1 MLADPYSKK
10 RPRDVNEYNEA
21 EIDAVLALLADD
33 NTDNKKKRK
42 IEYWSDSDNDDW
54 PKYDHNNEHPF
65 VRTEE
70 RTTGTTDT
78 NVQEPVKKQIK
89 PQPTSKQ
96 VRPSGNVPATSMERL
111 DYAIASRKNKPR
123 GWSIGGRKRTGKR
136 RTRKTKR
143 KTRRRKTKRKT
154 RRRKTKRTR
163 KRGGSNKNKKQLS
176 LDLVPN
182 LYVPKDSQNEYK
194 VEDPN
199 APPGT
204 LGNMAQIRAR
214 HPNIRTPTFNPVKGI
229 FE

>member
-1 MLADPYSKK
+1 MLADPQSKK
-10 RPRDVNEYNEA
+10 RPRDANEYNEDEFHA
-21 EIDAVLALLADD
+21 ALALLTQ
-33 NTDNKKKRK
+33 NNEHDNKKRK
-42 IEYWSDSDNDDW
+42 QKEYWSDSENDDW
-54 PKYDHNNEHPF
+54 PKYDDNNEHPF
-65 VRTEE
+65 VRA
-70 RTTGTTDT
+70 TGTTDI

-123 GWSIGGRKRTGKR
+123 GWSIGGRKRSQRKRSQRKRTGKR

-143 KTRRRKTKRKT
+143 KTRRRKTKH
-154 RRRKTKRTR
+154 TR

-176 LDLVPN
+176 LDVVPN
-182 LYVPKDSQNEYK
+182 LYVPKDNQNEYK

-204 LGNMAQIRAR
+204 LGNMAQIRGR
-214 HPNIRTPTFNPVKGI
+214 HPNTRTPTFNPIKGK